1 MNRYERRALEELRFD
16 WAFTPEDVWA
26 LSLFH
31 VDGLHDDVL
40 HSVAAGIRDA
50 RESAGGSPI
59 GLAIQGQ
66 HGAGKTHLL
75 GTVREQAQAE
85 GGYFFLVGMLDANTF
100 WESTASAMREDLLR
114 DPAEPGR
121 ERQLS
126 VFLRRLCARAGVLA
140 SVQAAVLG
148 EARLSPRDLTSLV
161 GALRRLDGPAG
172 LATQDVARALV
183 LCGSPDYQQQDVGY
197 QYLLSMAEAEPGDR
211 SMWGLPREPK
221 PPQLV
226 VRDISRLLA
235 LTGPSVIAIDQIDSL
250 IAVATKQPL
259 DTGVSHEDGQ
269 DALLLDRLADGL
281 MSLHEIT
288 RRTLSIV
295 ACLPESWIL
304 IKKRAVGPVPDR
316 FREALQL
323 HRIPSVDIARAII
336 EKRFGVRFRKLGFEP
351 PYPSWPIRPVA
362 FDQAL
367 DFTPRG
373 LLQCVDAH
381 VQSCLRHDTVRELV
395 SLTGVEAPSSDS
407 RHATATSELAALDA
421 RFEDLR
427 ASADITHALDP
438 DREDEAMSPLLSAA
452 LTAWIAERGDDG
464 RVFALDPAPSRKP
477 ALHARLR
484 RSLDEATE
492 YEHHWA
498 IRAIASESARAV
510 QCRIR
515 NACTIAALRHGV
527 AQRRLFLLR
536 NTPWPSG
543 KVTREVVAAFSGAG
557 GVTVEF
563 DPADL
568 RTFAAIKQLLAER
581 DGNLQAWLVARQP
594 ASGTALLRTILAE
607 AGEAAGRPIA
617 APIPER
623 TEPARPAEQ
632 TPTQTVAQSSEPV
645 VEQHPH
651 ERASRQP
658 SRELAALRAIG
669 RARVIEPAVPDTEIP
684 AIPLGVAV
692 ESQQPVWA
700 NLESLRKHTAIF
712 AGSGSGK
719 TVLIR
724 RLVEECALRG
734 VSAIVLDPNNDLAR
748 LGDPW
753 PEPPARWGPGD
764 ESKAAEYLANTEVV
778 VWTPRRDAGRP
789 LSFQPLPDF
798 HSVRDDPDE
807 LRAAIE
813 AAVAALAPRAKID
826 GKTAKASHGKAV
838 LYEALSYF
846 AHQDDSDLKSFVDLL
861 SDLPEGVGRLGKAD
875 RIAAELA
882 ETLTAAMIID
892 PLFGGDGAPADPGLL
907 LTPTAGKH
915 ARVSVI
921 SLVGLPSDD
930 QRQSFVNQLQMALFA
945 WIKKHPAG
953 DRPLG
958 GLFVMDEAQTF
969 APSGAMTP
977 CTEST
982 LALAT
987 QARKY
992 GLGLIFATQAPKGL
1006 HNRIPGNAATQFF
1019 GFVNSPAQIEAAR
1032 EMARAKGSSVL
1043 DISRLTAGNFYAT
1056 GEGLAFQ
1063 KLQVPLCLSHH
1074 PKSPLTTEEVIA
1086 RACQG

>member
-1 MNRYERRALEELRFD
+1 VNRYERRALEELRFD

-26 LSLFH
+26 PSPFH

-40 HSVAAGIRDA
+40 RSVAAGIRDA
-50 RESAGGSPI
+50 RDSTGASPI

-75 GTVREQAQAE
+75 GTVREQVQAE
-85 GGYFFLVGMLDANTF
+85 GGYFFLVGMLDASAF

-126 VFLRRLCARAGVLA
+126 VFLRRLCARAGVPA
-140 SVQAAVLG
+140 GVQAAVLG
-148 EARLSPRDLTSLV
+148 EAPLSSHDLTSLV
-161 GALRRLDGPAG
+161 GALRGLDGPVG

-183 LCGSPDYQQQDVGY
+183 LCGSPDYQQQDIGY
-197 QYLLSMAEAEPGDR
+197 QYLLSMAEAESGDR
-211 SMWGLPREPK
+211 SVWGLPREPK
-221 PPQLV
+221 SPRLV

-235 LTGPSVIAIDQIDSL
+235 LTGPSAIAIDQIDSL
-250 IAVATKQPL
+250 IAVATKQTL

-269 DALLLDRLADGL
+269 DAVLLDRLADGL
-281 MSLHEIT
+281 MSLRELT
-288 RRTLSIV
+288 RRTLSLV

-304 IKKRAVGPVPDR
+304 IKQRAVGPVPDR

-323 HRIPSVDIARAII
+323 HRIPSTDIARVII
-336 EKRFGVRFRKLGFEP
+336 EKRFGVRFQKVGFEP
-351 PYPSWPIRPVA
+351 PYPSWPVRPEA
-362 FDQAL
+362 FGEAL

-373 LLQCVDAH
+373 LLQRIDAH
-381 VQSCLRHDTVRELV
+381 VQSCLRHDTVRELG
-395 SLTGVEAPSSDS
+395 SLSGAE
-407 RHATATSELAALDA
+407 ATSGDVRHVTAPGDLAALDA
-421 RFEDLR
+421 RFEELR
-427 ASADITHALDP
+427 ASADIAPALDP
-438 DREDEAMSPLLSAA
+438 RAEDEAMPPLLIAA
-452 LTAWIAERGDDG
+452 LTAWIAERGDG
-464 RVFALDPAPSRKP
+464 AQAFTLDPPPSRKP

-498 IRAIASESARAV
+498 IRAIATGNARAA

-515 NACTIAALRHGV
+515 NACTMAAIRNGV
-527 AQRRLFLLR
+527 AQRRLYLLR
-536 NTPWPSG
+536 SGPWPSG
-543 KVTREVVAAFSGAG
+543 RVTSDVVSAFTDAG
-557 GVTVEF
+557 GITLAV
-563 DPADL
+563 DAADL
-568 RTFAAIKQLLAER
+568 RTFAALRQLLAER
-581 DGNLQAWLVARQP
+581 DGNLQAWLMARQP
-594 ASGTALLRTILAE
+594 AGGTALLRTIL
-607 AGEAAGRPIA
+607 GEAVGRPVT
-617 APIPER
+617 APTHEQTVPDH
-623 TEPARPAEQ
+623 AAEQ
-632 TPTQTVAQSSEPV
+632 ARAQAPGQPSQEPV
-645 VEQHPH
+645 P
-651 ERASRQP
+651 P
-658 SRELAALRAIG
+658 RAIG
-669 RARVIEPAVPDTEIP
+669 RARVVRPARPDTEVP

-692 ESQQPVWA
+692 ESGQPVRA
-700 NLESLRKHTAIF
+700 SLESLRKHTAIF

-724 RLVEECALRG
+724 RLVEECALQG

-753 PEPPARWGPGD
+753 PEPPAQWGAGD
-764 ESKAAEYLANTEVV
+764 EAKAAEYMASTDVV

-813 AAVAALAPRAKID
+813 AAVAALAPRAKVD
-826 GKTAKASHGKAV
+826 GKTTKASHGKAV

-846 AHQDDSDLKSFVDLL
+846 ARQDDSDLKSFVDLL

-892 PLFGGDGAPADPGLL
+892 PLFGGDAAPADPGLL
-907 LTPTAGKH
+907 LTPSAGKR

-921 SLVGLPSDD
+921 SLVGLPADD

-992 GLGLIFATQAPKGL
+992 GLGLVFATQAPKGL

-1019 GFVNSPAQIEAAR
+1019 GFLNSPAQIEAAR

-1043 DISRLTAGNFYAT
+1043 DISRLTAGQFYVT

-1063 KLQVPLCLSHH
+1063 KLHVPLCLSHH
-1074 PKSPLTTEEVIA
+1074 PKSPLTTEEVLA
-1086 RACQG
+1086 RAQPR